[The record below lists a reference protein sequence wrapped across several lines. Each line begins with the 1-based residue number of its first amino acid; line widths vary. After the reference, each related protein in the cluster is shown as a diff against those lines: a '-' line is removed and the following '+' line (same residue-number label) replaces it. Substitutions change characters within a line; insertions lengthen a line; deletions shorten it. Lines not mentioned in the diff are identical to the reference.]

1 MRSVDDVT
9 SVNIFGGVLGDEEEH
24 IDYLGIQIGPVSQFG
39 GQFYLAQLAK
49 QPDDR
54 RGRPSRPGS

>member
-9 SVNIFGGVLGDEEEH
+9 SVNIFVGILGDEEEH
-24 IDYLGIQIGPVSQFG
+24 IDYLGTQIGLVSQFG
-39 GQFYLAQLAK
+39 GQLYLAQLVK